1 MFTNQDYTAP
11 EIDRSA
17 LVLIDVQ
24 NDFVDGA
31 MPVEGTAE
39 RIDVMAR
46 LAALFRAAGR
56 PIVHIVRLYV
66 PGGSDV
72 DLPRRAAIEAGGQ
85 MAAPNTHG
93 ANIPDSLLPNT
104 GAELDFELLLA
115 GGSQQLGTN
124 EVAMFK
130 PRWSAFYR
138 TDLDRHLREMGVTT
152 IVLAGCNLP
161 NCPRATL
168 FDASERDYRA
178 VLVTDATSQATP
190 QRLSDL
196 QLIGI
201 HLATT
206 SDIDEWFQADRTLA
220 TPVRPRRTRFLDK
233 RE

>member
-1 MFTNQDYTAP
+1 MLTKQDYTAP
-11 EIDRSA
+11 EFDRSA

-31 MPVEGTAE
+31 SPVEGTAD
-39 RIDVMAR
+39 RIDTMAQ
-46 LAALFRAAGR
+46 LAAIFRAAGR
-56 PIVHIVRLYV
+56 PIVHIVRLYL

-72 DLPRRAAIEAGGQ
+72 DLPRRAAIEAGSQ
-85 MAAPNTHG
+85 VAAPNTHG
-93 ANIPDSLLPNT
+93 ANIPEPLLPNT
-104 GAELDFELLLA
+104 EGVLDFELLLA
-115 GGSQQLGTN
+115 GSAQHLGVN
-124 EVAMFK
+124 EVVMFK

-138 TDLDRHLREMGVTT
+138 TRLDDHLRQMGVTT
-152 IVLAGCNLP
+152 IVVAGCNLP

-178 VLVTDATSQATP
+178 VLVTDATSQVTP

-206 SDIDEWFQADRTLA
+206 SDVQKGFESGRSQTLTQSA
-220 TPVRPRRTRFLDK
+220 NRRTRDK
-233 RE
+233 N

>member
-1 MFTNQDYTAP
+1 VLTDQDYTAP
-11 EIDRSA
+11 ELGRSA

-31 MPVEGTAE
+31 TPIEGTAE

-46 LAALFRAAGR
+46 LAAMFRAAGR

-72 DLPRRAAIEAGGQ
+72 DLPRRAAIEAGAQ
-85 MAAPNTHG
+85 VAAPNTHG
-93 ANIPDSLLPNT
+93 ANIPESILPIT
-104 GAELDFELLLA
+104 GGELDFELLLA
-115 GGSQQLGTN
+115 GGIQHLGTN
-124 EVAMFK
+124 EAVMFK

-138 TDLDRHLREMGVTT
+138 TELDGHLRETGVTT

-178 VLVTDATSQATP
+178 VLVTDATSQVTP

-201 HLATT
+201 RLATA
-206 SDIDEWFQADRTLA
+206 SDIEEWFETDRSLA
-220 TPVRPRRTRFLDK
+220 STTTQPRTR
-233 RE
+233 

>member
-1 MFTNQDYTAP
+1 MPTKRDYTAP
-11 EIDRSA
+11 EFDRSA

-31 MPVEGTAE
+31 SPVEGTAE
-39 RIDVMAR
+39 RIDTMAQ
-46 LAALFRAAGR
+46 LAAIFRAAGR
-56 PIVHIVRLYV
+56 PIVHIVRLYL

-72 DLPRRAAIEAGGQ
+72 DLPRRAAIEAGGRV
-85 MAAPNTHG
+85 AAPNTHG
-93 ANIPDSLLPNT
+93 ANIPEPLLPN
-104 GAELDFELLLA
+104 AEGDLDFELLLA
-115 GGSQQLGTN
+115 GSPQHLGAD
-124 EVAMFK
+124 EVVMFK

-138 TDLDRHLREMGVTT
+138 TKLDDHLRERGVTT
-152 IVLAGCNLP
+152 IILAGCNLP

-178 VLVTDATSQATP
+178 VLVTDATSQVTA

-206 SDIDEWFQADRTLA
+206 SEVRDGFEGSGSVTL
-220 TPVRPRRTRFLDK
+220 TPSGNPGTRDK
-233 RE
+233 S

>member
-1 MFTNQDYTAP
+1 MLANQDYTAP
-11 EIDRSA
+11 EFERSA

-24 NDFVDGA
+24 NDFLDDGA
-31 MPVEGTAE
+31 APVEGTAG

-46 LAALFRAAGR
+46 LAAMFRAAGR

-72 DLPRRAAIEAGGQ
+72 DLLRRAAIEAGDQ
-85 MAAPNTHG
+85 VAAPHTHG
-93 ANIPDSLLPNT
+93 AHIPESILPDT
-104 GAELDFELLLA
+104 SGELDFELLLA
-115 GGSQQLGTN
+115 GGTQHLGTN
-124 EVAMFK
+124 EVVMFK

-138 TDLDRHLREMGVTT
+138 TDLDHHLRDRDVTT

-178 VLVTDATSQATP
+178 VLVTDATSQVTS

-196 QLIGI
+196 QLIGV
-201 HLATT
+201 HLATAA
-206 SDIDEWFQADRTLA
+206 DIEEWFKADSDLA
-220 TPVRPRRTRFLDK
+220 TTQSANCVIRDMI
-233 RE
+233 